1 MNRRSSIFPLAVID
15 VSREFGIAYKASS
28 SKIVPVMVLM
38 HGSAGVG
45 PALSQWVDAFNEI
58 GVATFVVDSFGP
70 RGVKS
75 MVENQTLIPT
85 AANLMD
91 AFQALQVLAT
101 HPRIDP
107 TRIGVMGISKGG
119 EVAFRS
125 AIRRQSLY
133 R

>member
-1 MNRRSSIFPLAVID
+1 M
-15 VSREFGIAYKASS
+15 K
-28 SKIVPVMVLM
+28 LM

-91 AFQALQVLAT
+91 AFQALMAGTCEVLAKRYEEARAPIRT
-101 HPRIDP
+101 IKYANAHHAWDSMAQVSWAPNAITFTKP
-107 TRIGVMGISKGG
+107 AAT
-119 EVAFRS
+119 S
-125 AIRRQSLY
+125 A
-133 R
+133 